1 MRLTEIQETFTGA
14 VPAAHANGPDADRC
28 RHLHLPG
35 PRKFDVDAVARG
47 RMPDLGRACDR
58 SLAGS
63 SADDPERDDNTAID
77 TARLQTVGYHGQGWW
92 RYVLPGLGLL
102 DWAKF
107 LRQARF
113 ARHHDVISVEHEDA
127 EFGWP
132 RGNLDLCKDGETQA
146 LRYLE
151 RTLATL

>member
-1 MRLTEIQETFTGA
+1 MPFLLLTRTDLMPIAVGIFTFQGLESSTSTQLL
-14 VPAAHANGPDADRC
+14 AAA
-28 RHLHLPG
+28 L
-35 PRKFDVDAVARG
+35 
-47 RMPDLGRACDR
+47 PDLGRACDR

-107 LRQARF
+107 PRQARC